1 MHHGHLAFAVEQL
14 ILGVLRIKLRS
25 PVGLEVDSVQ
35 QIGYCRRFNLGD
47 DVFYHTVGLVV
58 APIVDNVGRF
68 LCLCKVQRLGLSIV
82 IVGDILLELLFQLV
96 FLVQKNGV
104 SDVKRY
110 LVINLWQ
117 IIDKILAVVVHGLDA
132 SLVET

>member
-35 QIGYCRRFNLGD
+35 QIGYCRRFCLVD
-47 DVFYHTVGLVV
+47 DAFYHTVGLVV

-68 LCLCKVQRLGLSIV
+68 LCLCKVQRLGRSIV